1 MVQIRS
7 LYILFIIMILSCEE
21 KKPPPLSM
29 ECYLDPDPGPC
40 KASIPRYYYDEEAKV
55 CKEFKW
61 GGCDGVVPF
70 ETMKEC
76 DDACG

>member
-1 MVQIRS
+1 MVQIKS

-21 KKPPPLSM
+21 KKSPSLSV
-29 ECYLDPDPGPC
+29 ECYFVFDPGPC

-70 ETMKEC
+70 ETMNEC
-76 DDACG
+76 DDACE